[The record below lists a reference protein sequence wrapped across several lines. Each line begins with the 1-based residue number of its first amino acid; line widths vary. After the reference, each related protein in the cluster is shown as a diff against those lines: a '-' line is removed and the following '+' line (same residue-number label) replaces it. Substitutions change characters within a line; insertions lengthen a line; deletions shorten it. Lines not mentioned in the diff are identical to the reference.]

1 MKTKEFAYS
10 FHIFDGE
17 GGMGASSA
25 EASMSGP
32 EQGMNEQPQI
42 VYGKDPR
49 GNGQTTGQ
57 VGSDEAAQG
66 MTPEAEFA
74 ELIGKGG
81 RFHDIYGQTVSKAIQ
96 DRFKNQAD
104 LQAQMNSISEGL
116 SPLFMNYGLE
126 TGDFE
131 GLSNAIAQDDAFF
144 KANAEKAGLDVEQ
157 YKRQLQ
163 LEAEAERG
171 RRITEQYEQQQR
183 QNAMFARWENE
194 AAMLQQQFPNF
205 DLGLELQ
212 NNPTFA
218 SYLNY
223 GASVNDAFLLSHM
236 GEIMGGMN
244 NAASQQATQ
253 NVVSAIQQRAARP
266 PENGLSMHN
275 PAIQRRSDPS
285 QLTDEDFDE
294 INRIVSE
301 GGTVSF

>member
-1 MKTKEFAYS
+1 MGEALLQR
-10 FHIFDGE
+10 DEAGGGE
-17 GGMGASSA
+17 GGMGAPGA
-25 EASMSGP
+25 DTASTQGS
-32 EQGMNEQPQI
+32 EQGIDERPQI
-42 VYGKDPR
+42 VYGKDPT
-49 GNGQTTGQ
+49 GNGPATSQ
-57 VGSDEAAQG
+57 VGSDNMQQG

-74 ELIGKGG
+74 AMVGKGG
-81 RFHDIYGQTVSKAIQ
+81 RFHEIYGQMVSNVIQ

-104 LQAQMNSISEGL
+104 LQTQMNSISEGL

-131 GLSNAIAQDDAFF
+131 GLSKAISQDDAFYQ
-144 KANAEKAGLDVEQ
+144 ANAEKAGLDVEQ

-171 RRITEQYEQQQR
+171 RRITQQYEEEQR
-183 QNAMFARWENE
+183 RTEMFTRWENQ
-194 AAMLQQQFPNF
+194 AQVLQQQFPNF
-205 DLGLELQ
+205 DLGREIE
-212 NNPTFA
+212 NNPAFA
-218 SYLNY
+218 NYLNY
-223 GASVNDAFLLSHM
+223 GASVQDAFMLSHM
-236 GEIMGGMN
+236 NEVVGGMN

-294 INRIVSE
+294 INRIVAE

>member
-1 MKTKEFAYS
+1 MNRNEFAMD
-10 FHIFDGE
+10 FHLFDGE
-17 GGMGASSA
+17 GGMGAPGAGTASVPGSA
-25 EASMSGP
+25 
-32 EQGMNEQPQI
+32 QGIDEQPQI
-42 VYGKDPR
+42 VYGKDPT
-49 GNGQTTGQ
+49 GNGQAMSQ
-57 VGSDEAAQG
+57 VGSDNAAQVN
-66 MTPEAEFA
+66 PEAEFA
-74 ELIGKGG
+74 ALVGKGG
-81 RFHDIYGQTVSKAIQ
+81 IYHDIYGQMVSNAIQ

-104 LQAQMNSISEGL
+104 LQKQMNSISEGL
-116 SPLFMNYGLE
+116 SPLFLNYGLE

-131 GLSNAIAQDDAFF
+131 GLQNAIANDDAFY

-171 RRITEQYEQQQR
+171 RRITEQYEEQQR
-183 QNAMFARWENE
+183 RTEMFNRWESE
-194 AAMLQQQFPNF
+194 AQVLQQQFPMF
-205 DLGLELQ
+205 DLGREIE
-212 NNPTFA
+212 NNPAFA
-218 SYLNY
+218 NYLNY
-223 GASVNDAFLLSHM
+223 GASVQDAFMLSHM
-236 GEIMGGMN
+236 TEVMGGMN

-301 GGTVSF
+301 GGSVSF

>member
-1 MKTKEFAYS
+1 MKKREFAYS

-17 GGMGASSA
+17 GAVGASGA

-32 EQGMNEQPQI
+32 AQGMDEQPQI

-49 GNGQTTGQ
+49 GNGQTMSQ

-74 ELIGKGG
+74 ELVGKGG
-81 RFHDIYGQTVSKAIQ
+81 RFHDIYGQMVSNVIQ

-104 LQAQMNSISEGL
+104 LQAQMDSISEGL

-131 GLSNAIAQDDAFF
+131 GLQNAIAQDDAFF
-144 KANAEKAGLDVEQ
+144 QANAERAGLDVEQ
-157 YKRQLQ
+157 YKHQLQ

-171 RRITEQYEQQQR
+171 RRITQQYEEQR
-183 QNAMFARWENE
+183 RRNEMFTRWENE
-194 AAMLQQQFPNF
+194 AMQLQQTFPNF
-205 DLGLELQ
+205 DLGREMES
-212 NNPTFA
+212 NPTFV

-223 GASVNDAFLLSHM
+223 GASVNDAFMLSHM
-236 GEIMGGMN
+236 GEIMNGHN
-244 NAASQQATQ
+244 AAASQMATQ

>member
-1 MKTKEFAYS
+1 MKRNKYAYD
-10 FHIFDGE
+10 FHLFDGE
-17 GGMGASSA
+17 GGMAGATASVPGSA
-25 EASMSGP
+25 
-32 EQGMNEQPQI
+32 QGIDEQPQI
-42 VYGKDPR
+42 VYGKDPT
-49 GNGQTTGQ
+49 GNGQAMSQ
-57 VGSDEAAQG
+57 VGSDNAAQVN
-66 MTPEAEFA
+66 PEAEFA
-74 ELIGKGG
+74 ALVGKGG
-81 RFHDIYGQTVSKAIQ
+81 VYHDIYGQMVSNAIQ

-104 LQAQMNSISEGL
+104 LQAQMDNISEGL

-131 GLSNAIAQDDAFF
+131 GLKKAISQDDAFYR
-144 KANAEKAGLDVEQ
+144 ANAEKAGLDVEQ

-171 RRITEQYEQQQR
+171 RRITEQYENQQR
-183 QNAMFARWENE
+183 QNEMFARWESE
-194 AAMLQQQFPNF
+194 TQVLQQQFPNF

-218 SYLNY
+218 NYLNY

-244 NAASQQATQ
+244 NAMSQQATQ

-285 QLTDEDFDE
+285 QLTDEDLDE
-294 INRIVSE
+294 INRRVAE
-301 GGTVSF
+301 GEAIGF

>member
-17 GGMGASSA
+17 GGMGATGA
-25 EASMSGP
+25 DASMSGP
-32 EQGMNEQPQI
+32 AQGMDEQPQI

-49 GNGQTTGQ
+49 GNGQANSQ
-57 VGSDEAAQG
+57 VGSDNAAQG

-104 LQAQMNSISEGL
+104 LQAQMNDISEGL

-157 YKRQLQ
+157 YKHQLQ

-171 RRITEQYEQQQR
+171 RRITEQYEEQQR
-183 QNAMFARWENE
+183 RTQMFTRWESE
-194 AAMLQQQFPNF
+194 AQVLQQQFPNF
-205 DLGLELQ
+205 DLGLEIE
-212 NNPTFA
+212 NNPAFA
-218 SYLNY
+218 NYLNY

-236 GEIMGGMN
+236 NEIVGGMN